1 MNLRATKL
9 LAVVAVKNNGDWNKE
24 YSYIKN
30 KEVPTEEEIEKFS
43 HLADQVVTIL
53 DEDYP
58 MTWKSSVKPPLVLF
72 YKGGE
77 RSILDEMNWFS
88 SQKILMSSVSVLDD
102 GKDPQTKKIIDDIL
116 EHDGFIAIPELDSG
130 NIVLKN
136 KKQSLTLSEYPDG
149 SYDANS
155 KEQRLR
161 IIQVSVGLCGK
172 LFVGINEDAS
182 TVGIAVSSAFNNDRD
197 VYVVPTSLGTAYE
210 NNKFLREG
218 ANIALDWRDV
228 MPKEDD
234 DDEDDDDN

>member
-1 MNLRATKL
+1 MIKEKKL
-9 LAVVAVKNNGDWNKE
+9 LAAVAVKNDGDWNKE
-24 YSYIKN
+24 YLCIKN
-30 KEVPTEEEIEKFS
+30 KEMLTDEEIEKVS

-58 MTWKSSVKPPLVLF
+58 MTWKSSVKHPLVLF

-77 RSILDEMNWFS
+77 RSILDEMNWLS
-88 SQKILMSSVSVLDD
+88 PQKILMSSVFVLDD
-102 GKDPQTKKIIDDIL
+102 GKDPQTKKIVDDIL

-136 KKQSLTLSEYPDG
+136 KTQSLTLSEYPSG
-149 SYDANS
+149 AYNAKY

-161 IIQVSVGLCGK
+161 VIQVSVALCGK

-228 MPKEDD
+228 MPE
-234 DDEDDDDN
+234 EDDDDN

>member
-1 MNLRATKL
+1 MIKAKEL
-9 LAVVAVKNNGDWNKE
+9 LVAVAAKNKGDWNKE
-24 YSYIKN
+24 YLCIKN
-30 KEVPTEEEIEKFS
+30 KEMLTDEEIEKVS

-53 DEDYP
+53 DENYP
-58 MTWKSSVKPPLVLF
+58 MTWKSSVKPPIILF

-77 RSILDEMNWFS
+77 RSILDEMNWLS
-88 SQKILMSSVSVLDD
+88 PQKILMSSVSVLDD
-102 GKDPQTKKIIDDIL
+102 GKDPQTKKIVNDIL
-116 EHDGFIAIPELDSG
+116 KHDGFIAIPELDSG

-136 KKQSLTLSEYPDG
+136 KTQSLTLSEYPSG
-149 SYDANS
+149 GYDANS

-161 IIQVSVGLCGK
+161 VIQISVGLCGK
-172 LFVGINEDAS
+172 LFVGINEDSS
-182 TVGIAVSSAFNNDRD
+182 TVGIAVRSAFDNGRY

-228 MPKEDD
+228 MPEED

>member
-1 MNLRATKL
+1 MVKARKL
-9 LAVVAVKNNGDWNKE
+9 LAAVAVKNNGDRNKE
-24 YSYIKN
+24 YLCIKN
-30 KEVPTEEEIEKFS
+30 KEMLTDEEIEKVS

-58 MTWKSSVKPPLVLF
+58 MTWKSSVKPPLILF

-88 SQKILMSSVSVLDD
+88 PQKILMSSVSVLDD
-102 GKDPQTKKIIDDIL
+102 GKDPQTKKIVDDIL

-136 KKQSLTLSEYPDG
+136 KTQSLTLSEYPSG
-149 SYDANS
+149 AYDANS

-161 IIQVSVGLCGK
+161 VIQISVGLCGK
-172 LFVGINEDAS
+172 LFVGINEDSS
-182 TVGIAVSSAFNNDRD
+182 TVGIAVRSAFDNGRD
-197 VYVVPTSLGTAYE
+197 VYVVPTSLGTYE

-228 MPKEDD
+228 MPEED

>member
-1 MNLRATKL
+1 MVKARKL
-9 LAVVAVKNNGDWNKE
+9 LAAVAVKNNGDWNKE
-24 YSYIKN
+24 YLCIKN
-30 KEVPTEEEIEKFS
+30 KEMLTDEEIEKVS

-58 MTWKSSVKPPLVLF
+58 MTWKSSVKPPLILF

-88 SQKILMSSVSVLDD
+88 TQKILMSSVSVLDD
-102 GKDPQTKKIIDDIL
+102 GKDPQTKKIVDDIL

-136 KKQSLTLSEYPDG
+136 KTQSLILSEYPSG
-149 SYDANS
+149 AYANS

-161 IIQVSVGLCGK
+161 VIQISVGLCGK
-172 LFVGINEDAS
+172 LFVGINEDSS
-182 TVGIAVSSAFNNDRD
+182 TVGIAVRSAFDNGRD

-228 MPKEDD
+228 MPEKD

>member
-1 MNLRATKL
+1 MNLRAKKL
-9 LAVVAVKNNGDWNKE
+9 LAAVAVKNNGDWNKE
-24 YSYIKN
+24 YLCIKN
-30 KEVPTEEEIEKFS
+30 KEMLTDEEIEKFS

-58 MTWKSSVKPPLVLF
+58 MTWKSSVKPPIILF

-88 SQKILMSSVSVLDD
+88 PQKILMSSVSVLDD
-102 GKDPQTKKIIDDIL
+102 GKDPQTKKIVNDIL

-136 KKQSLTLSEYPDG
+136 KTQSLTLSEYPDG
-149 SYDANS
+149 TYDVNS

-161 IIQVSVGLCGK
+161 VIQVSVGLCGK
-172 LFVGINEDAS
+172 LFVGINEDSS
-182 TVGIAVSSAFNNDRD
+182 TVGIAVSSALNNGRD

-228 MPKEDD
+228 MPEK